1 MTENAI
7 LKGVG
12 AASGIAVG
20 KAFFWEEPELKV
32 EMKTI
37 ADPGREEKR
46 FLAAVAS
53 TRRDLESLKT
63 AAAKKLGAAEVK
75 IFEAHLLMAEDPELV
90 DGVLKMIREEKV
102 NAEYGVEKV
111 IQNYGAILEN
121 LDNDYLRER
130 VADLKDVGRRII
142 RHLLG
147 IKGHSLGEIDRE
159 CIIVA
164 DDLTPS
170 DTAQLD
176 QEKVLGFVTAKGG
189 ITSHTAIIARSL
201 GIPAIVGLGNEI
213 RKIKDGS
220 LIIIDGDQG
229 EIVIEPD
236 ESRIKAYEEKQG
248 KLREY
253 RKHLTVLKGKESVS
267 KDGKTVLIAANIGD
281 PSGAEKALD
290 CGCDGIG
297 LFRTEF
303 LYMSKERLPSEEE
316 QFEAYREVLAKMG
329 EKPVII
335 RTLDIG
341 GDKNLSYL
349 PIGEEFNPALGYR
362 AIRFCLKEKEIFK
375 TQLRAVLRA
384 ADFCRGPGGLQVMF
398 PMISSIQEFREA
410 RRILDETRRELNE
423 AQVKCGKLQV
433 GMMVE
438 IPSAAV
444 LSDVF
449 AKEADFFSIGTNDL
463 IQYTLAVDRMNDKVS
478 DLYDQFHPA
487 VLRLIKLTIDNA
499 HAEGKPVGIC
509 GETAGNPD
517 LIPLFFGMGVD
528 ELSMNPASVL
538 PARDLIRKTEYQ
550 KAKALVEQV
559 IRAESSVE
567 VKEYLEA
574 YQIESELGGKDG

>member
-1 MTENAI
+1 MAEKAK

-32 EMKTI
+32 ERKTI
-37 ADPGREEKR
+37 ADPGREEER
-46 FLAAVAS
+46 FLAAVAAA
-53 TRRDLESLKT
+53 RRDLELLK
-63 AAAKKLGAAEVK
+63 AAAAQKLGAAEVK
-75 IFEAHLLMAEDPELV
+75 IFEAHLLLAEDPELI
-90 DGVLKMIREEKV
+90 DGVLKLIKEEKV
-102 NAEYGVEKV
+102 NAEYGVEK
-111 IQNYGAILEN
+111 IIRDYGAILEN
-121 LDNDYLRER
+121 LDNEYLRER
-130 VADLKDVGRRII
+130 VADLKDVGKRII
-142 RHLLG
+142 KHLLG
-147 IKGHSLGEIDRE
+147 IKGRSLSEIDAE

-164 DDLTPS
+164 EDLTPS

-201 GIPAIVGLGNEI
+201 GIPAIVGLGDEI
-213 RKIKDGS
+213 RKINDGS

-229 EIVIEPD
+229 EIIVEPD
-236 ESRIKAYEEKQG
+236 ESRIKAYESKQG

-253 RKHLTVLKGKESVS
+253 RIHLTALKGKESVS
-267 KDGKTVLIAANIGD
+267 KDGKTVLLAANIGD
-281 PSGAEKALD
+281 PSGAERALD
-290 CGCDGIG
+290 CGSDGIG

-303 LYMSKERLPSEEE
+303 LYMSQERLPSEEE
-316 QFEAYREVLAKMG
+316 QFEAYREVVAKMG

-349 PIGEEFNPALGYR
+349 PLGEEFNPALGYR
-362 AIRFCLKEKEIFK
+362 AIRICLKQKEIFK

-384 ADFCRGPGGLQVMF
+384 AYFCRAPGGLQVMF

-410 RRILDETRRELNE
+410 KRILDETRLELNE
-423 AQVKCGKLQV
+423 AQVKCGKVQV

-444 LSDVF
+444 MSDLF

-499 HAEGKPVGIC
+499 HAAGKPVGIC
-509 GETAGNPD
+509 GEAAGNREM
-517 LIPLFFGMGVD
+517 IPIFFGMGAD

-550 KAKALVEQV
+550 KAKALAEQV
-559 IRAESSVE
+559 IKAESSAE
-567 VKEYLEA
+567 VKEYVEA
-574 YQIESELGGKDG
+574 YQNETEWGGKDG

>member
-1 MTENAI
+1 MAEKAK

-32 EMKTI
+32 ARKTI
-37 ADPGREEKR
+37 ADPGREEER
-46 FLAAVAS
+46 FLAAVAAA
-53 TRRDLESLKT
+53 RRELESLKT
-63 AAAKKLGAAEVK
+63 AAAPKLGAAEVK
-75 IFEAHLLMAEDPELV
+75 IFEAHLLMAEDPELI
-90 DGVLKMIREEKV
+90 DGVVKLIKEEKV
-102 NAEYGVEKV
+102 NAEYGVAQI

-121 LDNDYLRER
+121 LDNEYLRER
-130 VADLKDVGRRII
+130 VADLKDVGKRII
-142 RHLLG
+142 KHLLG
-147 IKGHSLGEIDRE
+147 IKGRSPSEIGAE

-201 GIPAIVGLGNEI
+201 GIPAIVGVGDEI

-229 EIVIEPD
+229 EILIEPD
-236 ESRIKAYEEKQG
+236 ESRLKAYEAKQA
-248 KLREY
+248 KLRVAQ
-253 RKHLTVLKGKESVS
+253 KNFAILKNAASVS
-267 KDGKTVLIAANIGD
+267 VDGKKILIAANIGD
-281 PSGAEKALD
+281 PSGAERALD

-303 LYMSKERLPSEEE
+303 LYMGKERLPSEEE
-316 QFEAYREVLAKMG
+316 QFEAYREVLMKMG

-349 PIGEEFNPALGYR
+349 PLGEEFNPALGYR
-362 AIRFCLKEKEIFK
+362 AIRFCLKQKEIFK

-384 ADFCRGPGGLQVMF
+384 AYFCRAPGGLQVMF

-410 RRILDETRRELNE
+410 KRILDETRSELSE
-423 AQVKCGKLQV
+423 AQVKYGQLQV

-444 LSDVF
+444 MSDRF

-463 IQYTLAVDRMNDKVS
+463 VQYTLAVDRMNEKVA

-499 HAEGKPVGIC
+499 HAAGKPVGIC
-509 GETAGNPD
+509 GEAAGNREM
-517 LIPLFFGMGVD
+517 IPILFGMGAD

-550 KAKALVEQV
+550 KAKVLAEKV
-559 IRAESSVE
+559 IKAESSTE
-567 VKEYLEA
+567 VREYLAA
-574 YQIESELGGKDG
+574 YQNESELGGKNG